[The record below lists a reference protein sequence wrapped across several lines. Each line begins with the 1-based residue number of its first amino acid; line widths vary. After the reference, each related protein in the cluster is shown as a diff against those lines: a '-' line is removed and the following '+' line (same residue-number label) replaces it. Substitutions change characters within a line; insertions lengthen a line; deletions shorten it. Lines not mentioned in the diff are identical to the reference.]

1 MEKGSVRSLDST
13 ICIKQY
19 LIQQQLAKGH
29 RHLLMLRQN
38 IGGNEDF
45 LFFFFLFFLATSYWT
60 PLSAAASGFR
70 SVTGNNP
77 SMRNK

>member
-1 MEKGSVRSLDST
+1 MEKGSVSSLDST

-29 RHLLMLRQN
+29 RNLLMLRQN

-45 LFFFFLFFLATSYWT
+45 LFFFFLFFLGHFLLDTIKCSCER
-60 PLSAAASGFR
+60 FQICDR
-70 SVTGNNP
+70 E
-77 SMRNK
+77 

>member
-45 LFFFFLFFLATSYWT
+45 LFFFFLFFGHFLLDTIKCSCER
-60 PLSAAASGFR
+60 FQICDR
-70 SVTGNNP
+70 E
-77 SMRNK
+77 